1 MTTALKPIYDNRQSF
16 YNKAI
21 VTIDSVLWGNDH
33 EINATG
39 EKHLYSYNTHVAYV
53 DNENKPHLLPFWNFS
68 ATTLRHVKE
77 FLRQNGFAAD
87 SKKQIEKD
95 YCNY

>member
-16 YNKAI
+16 YNKATVI
-21 VTIDSVLWGNDH
+21 IDDSG
-33 EINATG
+33 
-39 EKHLYSYNTHVAYV
+39 KHLYSYNTHVAYI
-53 DNENKPHLLPFWNFS
+53 DNDDKPHLLPLWNYS

-87 SKKQIEKD
+87 SKKQIEQD
-95 YCNY
+95 YIK